1 MKKYKSGIIFILVI
15 IFFVSLDSIFSH
27 LPLELSHLIWY
38 GGLVFMLVIL
48 GVLLPYFKYFFF
60 EKYSKVYA
68 EIISVESLVNDETKT
83 IYLYNSSFIVNDRTH
98 EYKFESSQIK
108 KNGNKLQ
115 IFVNNNDESDVA
127 LVEDI
132 YGSMVSN
139 FCVGIL
145 LIPFV
150 IISIVRL
157 NK

>member
-1 MKKYKSGIIFILVI
+1 
-15 IFFVSLDSIFSH
+15 
-27 LPLELSHLIWY
+27 
-38 GGLVFMLVIL
+38 MLVIL